1 MITNTDKS
9 MSAYGD
15 VSLLFSRSSVRRF
28 TEEAV
33 DDASVELLLRAAM
46 AAPSSMNLQPWHF
59 IVVRDASLKQELHRC
74 LPYAKM
80 LQAGSIGVVV
90 CGDVSLYERVN
101 RMDKEDNTLYWVQD
115 CSAASENLLLA
126 AHAIGLGAV
135 WTGIYPLESRIE
147 PLRRLLHLPPHIVP
161 LNLIVVGHPLSRPQP
176 KDKWDPQKVHY
187 ECF

>member
-1 MITNTDKS
+1 MMLNETITNILTR
-9 MSAYGD
+9 
-15 VSLLFSRSSVRRF
+15 VTIRNF
-28 TEEAV
+28 TEKPVSDE
-33 DDASVELLLRAAM
+33 DIRLLLQAAM

-59 IVVRDASLKQELHRC
+59 IVIKDEGLKRQLKAA

-80 LQAGSIGVVV
+80 INKGCTGIVV
-90 CGDVSLYERVN
+90 CGDISLYERIN
-101 RMDKEDNTLYWVQD
+101 HIDKEDNTLYWVQD